1 MRNRPHG
8 PHRTAARATV
18 GLLALGAAGVLAG
31 CSGPGPGEKD
41 VAYDSL
47 DALHES
53 ATTAGLTCL
62 SFVPEDTG
70 SADVELGACDDTTL
84 LAVFADGVDEDEF
97 LALLPTQPAE
107 EEQAAL
113 AGPNWVILGDTG
125 DLLETQ
131 AGIGGDFLTDL

>member
-1 MRNRPHG
+1 MRTLDPSRP
-8 PHRTAARATV
+8 RRATRLLV
-18 GLLALGAAGVLAG
+18 GLVAVGGVLAA

-41 VAYDSL
+41 VTYDSL

-70 SADVELGACDDTTL
+70 TPDAEMGACDDTTL
-84 LAVFADGVDEDEF
+84 LAVFADDVDEAEYF
-97 LALLPTQPAE
+97 ALLPETPAAE
-107 EEQAAL
+107 GEAAL
-113 AGPNWVILGDTG
+113 VGPNWVIVGDTG

-131 AGIGGDFLTDL
+131 AGIGGDFASDR